1 MQAWCCTRLL
11 HRHVS
16 SVRDHPPLQIGMLC
30 DSANRLPVPHIVLTA
45 CVPSRRPRDVC
56 RSIRQWRRLNRQHQQ
71 QLSKEMSKEVES
83 TEVTPT
89 ASTTSNLAQ
98 NKSNSSCTS
107 DTADGAT
114 SVSTENMNILENTEC
129 KFNVNS
135 FKLVY
140 VVNSESYLYKR
151 MALKRAKEVG
161 STLEGCVL

>member
-1 MQAWCCTRLL
+1 
-11 HRHVS
+11 
-16 SVRDHPPLQIGMLC
+16 MLC
-30 DSANRLPVPHIVLTA
+30 DSANRLPVHHIVLIA
-45 CVPSRRPRDVC
+45 FVPSRIPPDIC

-71 QLSKEMSKEVES
+71 QLSKEIES